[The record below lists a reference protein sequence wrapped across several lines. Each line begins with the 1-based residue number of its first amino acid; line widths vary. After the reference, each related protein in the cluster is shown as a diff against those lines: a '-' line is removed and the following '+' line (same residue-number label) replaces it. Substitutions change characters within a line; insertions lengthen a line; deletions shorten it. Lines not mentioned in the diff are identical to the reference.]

1 MGILTKPENGPGRPP
16 AAPRGRIRTAGAA
29 GLGVP
34 VRIKKKEGGGI
45 PVQYHGVE
53 KHLTNKQSLQNGVM
67 PVAVGLRLGELVVHR
82 CGSREA

>member
-1 MGILTKPENGPGRPP
+1 MGR
-16 AAPRGRIRTAGAA
+16 A
-29 GLGVP
+29 GLRQRLGVGFERQGP
-34 VRIKKKEGGGI
+34 LGWGSPFELKKKRGAEYR
-45 PVQYHGVE
+45 YHGVE